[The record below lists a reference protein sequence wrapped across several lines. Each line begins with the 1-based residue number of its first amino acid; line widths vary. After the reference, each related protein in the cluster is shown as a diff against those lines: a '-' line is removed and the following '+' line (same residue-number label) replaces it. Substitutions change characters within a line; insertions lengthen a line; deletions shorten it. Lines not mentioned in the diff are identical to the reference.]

1 MILEQK
7 FKQKDIQII
16 GEVDDRIEMG
26 VDVDNIT
33 HLMVI
38 LSSNLYQNSI
48 GSIIREYA
56 SNAIDANV
64 EAGVDEP
71 IIVRLKKDNSNNYNF
86 EVQDFGAG
94 LDDKDFRNI
103 ISKYGKSTKQD
114 KENQLGFFGLG
125 CKSGFSY
132 SDSFYYTCVK
142 NGMKRKYFLYKSN
155 TGFTIDLLLEE
166 LTKERNGVCFSIPV
180 KSYDHPRF
188 VLEIKSQLAYFD
200 NVYFDID
207 GAHSSTINAD
217 FKIHKDKDFQFSS
230 LNNFSEMHLTLG
242 RVNYPID
249 WKILGI
255 NRITIPIALTF
266 DLNSGLFPI
275 PNRENLVWNNATKD
289 IVLNKIKKVATYL
302 VDKYNQDL
310 QSYDTLLKAWEYINT
325 HTYEVKV
332 GDQTLCINSLTNLSS
347 SVIKSPE
354 IKNLKYIPAKLLRN
368 NFQELIAGYRIVA
381 NYYNN
386 KFTKSKHTSL
396 SILLGK
402 KNALLDKDV
411 KISGYFRDYLKTKGI
426 NTFVKYD
433 ESVEDTYT
441 EKYYE
446 NLLDLNNYDKKLKN
460 DVIKEYN
467 FFKKQFV
474 SELIQDFTKEHL
486 SPEFEKFKKD
496 NKVIV
501 SRSYV
506 SKRIVKDKDDIV
518 IAYSYKI
525 QNREGYAFGKKA
537 CKLSDLYKNNFMT
550 IVVDDTFDVQSYAK
564 NFSLQKLKFA
574 KISEKNYEKIKKLK
588 LHNFMKFKDLEKTR
602 SFQRIATS
610 LRIKKVLITWES
622 LVRGKV
628 NIVKECLKKQ
638 SNLSNELERYMNKN
652 SNYYADKIGLEILN
666 IAEAGNL
673 WDLSIIDKVRNFEK
687 TIDEFSFITYL
698 RTPLT
703 TDESKDYQNLIS
715 SIMLMKK
722 VKFDTYKDLKLE
734 KI

>member
-7 FKQKDIQII
+7 FKQKDIQVI

-38 LSSNLYQNSI
+38 LSSNLYQNSV

-180 KSYDHPRF
+180 KNYDYHRF
-188 VLEIKSQLAYFD
+188 LSEIRSQLAYFD
-200 NVYFDID
+200 NVYFDIQ
-207 GAHSSTINAD
+207 GININND
-217 FKIHKDKDFQFSS
+217 FKIHKDTDFQYSS
-230 LNNFSEMHLTLG
+230 LYNFPEMHLTLG

-249 WKILGI
+249 WKTLGI
-255 NRITIPIALTF
+255 SRINVPIALTF

-275 PNRENLVWNNATKD
+275 PNRENLVWNNTTKD
-289 IVLNKIKKVATYL
+289 IVINKIKKVATYL
-302 VDKYNQDL
+302 VDKYNEDL
-310 QSYDTLLKAWEYINT
+310 KTYDTLFKAWDYINNN
-325 HTYEVKV
+325 TYSVKI
-332 GDQTLCINSLTNLSS
+332 GDILLSINSLIYLSS
-347 SVIKSPE
+347 SAIKVPE
-354 IKNLKYIPAKLLRN
+354 IKNLKYIPAKLLRSK
-368 NFQELIAGYRIVA
+368 FLELIAGYRIVA
-381 NYYNN
+381 HYSNN
-386 KFTKSKHTSL
+386 RFIKSNNSNLSL
-396 SILLGK
+396 LLSR
-402 KNALLDKDV
+402 KNAILDNDV

-426 NTFVKYD
+426 NVFVKYD
-433 ESVEDTYT
+433 KSVEDNYT
-441 EKYYE
+441 EQYYE
-446 NLLDLNNYDKKLKN
+446 TLLNLNTYDKKIKN

-474 SELIQDFTKEHL
+474 SELLQDFTKEHI

-496 NKVIV
+496 NKIVV
-501 SRSYV
+501 SRSYI
-506 SKRIVKDKDDIV
+506 SKKLVKDKDDIV

-525 QNREGYAFGKKA
+525 QNRDNYAFAKKA
-537 CKLSDLYKNNFMT
+537 CKLSNLYKNSFMT
-550 IVVDDTFDVQSYAK
+550 IVVDDNFDVQSYTK
-564 NFSLQKLKFA
+564 MFSLQQLKFA

-610 LRIKKVLITWES
+610 LRIKKVLTTWDS
-622 LVRGKV
+622 LVGGKV
-628 NIVKECLKKQ
+628 EIVKECLKKQ
-638 SNLSNELERYMNKN
+638 SALSTDLQRYMNKN
-652 SNYYADKIGLEILN
+652 SNYYAQAISNEILN
-666 IAEAGNL
+666 AAELGNL
-673 WDLSIIDKVRNFEK
+673 WDLSIIDKVKDFEK
-687 TIDEFSFITYL
+687 IVDEFSFITYL
-698 RTPLT
+698 RNPSNI
-703 TDESKDYQNLIS
+703 DESKDYQNLIN

-722 VKFDTYKDLKLE
+722 LKFDNFKNLKLE